1 MKRFFVCLLVLAL
14 FALSGCGSRGA
25 EGSGGSE
32 EATGVSSSGSISTDA
47 TAAVSGVPDDASAL
61 FGSYDW
67 TVTGLLGGS
76 DAVLPDSLK
85 TNVEDSPLQFYW
97 MRAAV
102 LSGDIGYD
110 LTGLLGSPVR
120 IEIYAL
126 DGALPEKY
134 PFPAFQSI
142 RGILYRGEDG
152 AIAGALVDSG
162 RHAGNSVSLKIDD
175 VEDITGLSL
184 SDYWSQNYYDPGDPV
199 NAAAEQRTAEDV
211 VRRYLQSVATG
222 DSAAQLST
230 LSVQG
235 KLQSLFS
242 NLDDS
247 LPYNQTP
254 ELYTYLSSVE
264 ILSLRPYDADSGEGM
279 TGYAAEIDGK
289 TNESGKMTLGDGGKM
304 TRFILVGEENGSLRV
319 FGDGTGP

>member
-1 MKRFFVCLLVLAL
+1 LKRFSVCLLILAL
-14 FALSGCGSRGA
+14 LVLSGCGSRGA

-32 EATGVSSSGSISTDA
+32 EAVGRSSSGSFSTEA
-47 TAAVSGVPDDASAL
+47 TAAVPGVPDDVSTL
-61 FGSYDW
+61 FGSYGW
-67 TVTGLLGGS
+67 TVTGVLGGA

-134 PFPAFQSI
+134 PFPAFQAI
-142 RGILYRGEDG
+142 RGILFRREDG
-152 AIAGALVDSG
+152 MIAGALVDSG
-162 RHAGNSVSLKIDD
+162 RHAGNAVSLKRDD
-175 VEDITGLSL
+175 VEDITGMSL
-184 SDYWSQNYYDPGDPV
+184 PDYWGNNYYDPGDPV

-211 VRRYLQSVATG
+211 VRRYLQSVASG
-222 DSAAQLST
+222 DTAAQLST

-247 LPYNQTP
+247 LPYNPTP

-264 ILSLRPYDADSGEGM
+264 VLSLRTYDADSGEGM

-289 TNESGKMTLGDGGKM
+289 TSESGKAVLGDGGKM
-304 TRFILVGEENGSLRV
+304 TRFILVGKENGSLRV

>member
-1 MKRFFVCLLVLAL
+1 MKRFSVCLLILAL
-14 FALSGCGSRGA
+14 LVLSGCGERGT
-25 EGSGGSE
+25 EGSGSSE
-32 EATGVSSSGSISTDA
+32 VAASSSGSMSAEA
-47 TAAVSGVPDDASAL
+47 TAAVPGVPDDVSAL

-67 TVTGLLGGS
+67 TVTGILGGA

-110 LTGLLGSPVR
+110 LTDLLGSPVR

-126 DGALPEKY
+126 DGALPEKH

-162 RHAGNSVSLKIDD
+162 RHAGNAVSLKRDD

-184 SDYWSQNYYDPGDPV
+184 PDYWGQNYYDSGDPV
-199 NAAAEQRTAEDV
+199 NAAAEQRTAEEV
-211 VRRYLQSVATG
+211 IRRYLQSVAAG
-222 DSAAQLST
+222 DTAAQLST

-235 KLQSLFS
+235 KLQALFS

-247 LPYNQTP
+247 LPYNPTP

-264 ILSLRPYDADSGEGM
+264 LLSLRTYNADSGEGM

-289 TNESGKMTLGDGGKM
+289 TSESGKAVLGDGGKM